1 MVYVSRIIFLLLR
14 MLFDVFLEILFEY
27 PRIPYVYI
35 SLVQLSPV
43 ETKKAALLSDSLFY
57 RVIDITDYS

>member
-1 MVYVSRIIFLLLR
+1 MIFPLLR

-35 SLVQLSPV
+35 SLVSVSPV
-43 ETKKAALLSDSLFY
+43 ETKKAALLSDSLFF